1 MNVEAECYW
10 MTDQM
15 LVILESVPPHE
26 WTEGLTE
33 AWEARQD
40 FHDQT
45 CHWDARQD
53 GDSQPGPA
61 PKPRPT
67 EFRVRMR
74 ELGFV
79 FDLDAKSVEY
89 RPMMA
94 RGTK

>member
-45 CHWDARQD
+45 CHWEARQE

-61 PKPRPT
+61 PKPVPGI
-67 EFRVRMR
+67 FRGEMVKH
-74 ELGFV
+74 GFV
-79 FDLDAKSVEY
+79 FDVAGKSVEY
-89 RPMMA
+89 RPTMA
-94 RGTK
+94 KG